1 MNYSLEKITTVAACD
16 ALLEVAN
23 KDKESLERR
32 RRNLDESIDTF
43 DERTHDYGTEL
54 QSVVTLLDTYS
65 SAYDALPEGKNKM
78 TIFLEIKRLE
88 ARKAQLDKSVVGY
101 NVSSLIGKQVDY
113 NLLDNQVP
121 VINAYIAAI
130 QARRTALGGTLRVSE
145 AE

>member
-1 MNYSLEKITTVAACD
+1 MNYSLEKITTLEACD
-16 ALLEVAN
+16 ALLELAN
-23 KDKESLERR
+23 KDKETLERR

-54 QSVVTLLDTYS
+54 QSVETLLDTYS
-65 SAYDALPEGKNKM
+65 GAYDALPEGKNKM

-88 ARKAQLDKSVVGY
+88 ARKAQLDKSVIGY
-101 NVSSLIGKQVDY
+101 NASSLIGKQVDY

-121 VINAYIAAI
+121 VINAYITAI
-130 QARRTALGGTLRVSE
+130 QARRTALGGTLRVSD